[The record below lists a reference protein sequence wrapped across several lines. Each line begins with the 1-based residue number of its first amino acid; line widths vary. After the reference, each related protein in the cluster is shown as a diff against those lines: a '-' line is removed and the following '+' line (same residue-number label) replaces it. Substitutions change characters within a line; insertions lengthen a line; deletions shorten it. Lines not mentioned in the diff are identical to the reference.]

1 MRPGYIGDMDID
13 HVIEE
18 NRKLY
23 VDGHVDIIEEDV
35 PMVHDTPIISA
46 THDRDYHL
54 TDLE

>member
-1 MRPGYIGDMDID
+1 MDID